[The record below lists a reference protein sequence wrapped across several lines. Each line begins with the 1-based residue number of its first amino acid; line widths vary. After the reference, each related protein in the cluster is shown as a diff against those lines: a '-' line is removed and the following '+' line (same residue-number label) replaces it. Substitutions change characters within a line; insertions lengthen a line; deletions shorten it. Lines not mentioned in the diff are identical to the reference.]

1 MRRSASGNWPGSA
14 ATATKQPGSWRRS
27 CRCTGRALYMLGERA
42 RERRQLAHAEEL
54 LRGSVE
60 AIVLAGQSF
69 VLVNALETLSAV
81 CFARGR
87 PRHTAVLLCAAHA
100 TRAAATTYMRPIQT
114 PDEALRRSL
123 VKLSAPRPSR
133 PLTVR
138 ASDCLH
144 HGRCSTSRR

>member
-1 MRRSASGNWPGSA
+1 MLRRLGD
-14 ATATKQPGSWRRS
+14 Q
-27 CRCTGRALYMLGERA
+27 RCTGRALYMLGERA
-42 RERRQLAHAEEL
+42 RERRQLAHAEDL
-54 LRGSVE
+54 LRASVE

-87 PRHTAVLLCAAHA
+87 PQHAAVLLGAAHT

-123 VKLSAPRPSR
+123 VQALGASAFEVAHGQGERLSPSQA
-133 PLTVR
+133 LQQ
-138 ASDCLH
+138 L
-144 HGRCSTSRR
+144 